1 MDFLLC
7 PKASG
12 KVCISTVLIG
22 SVLLADI
29 NMQKIN
35 FAM

>member
-12 KVCISTVLIG
+12 KVCISTVLI
-22 SVLLADI
+22 VLLADM